1 MMSIAAL
8 LLLTLCLLP
17 LLTHGFVNHYNAANV
32 IHRPLLAAAASDL
45 NDDDTAA
52 TDPSIDRRSV
62 LLSTVVTAFSVNA
75 IAVGQPTP
83 AMAAAGKAAVAA
95 AGKKIVVFG
104 GSGYV
109 GSYVDQQL
117 LSQGYQVVSVSRSSA
132 ADQAAKITKI
142 LGKPLTGSI
151 EYVTLDAST
160 DDLSAVLKDATAVVS
175 CVGVAPGG
183 KNQRAGNG
191 AVNVRLTDAS
201 KASGSCK
208 RFVYVSV
215 ASELANGPAKFLL
228 GDYLKGKA
236 EAEAAVLKNFG
247 SSDSL
252 VVKPAIIAGGPPG
265 ELRPPGPPGVK
276 PVMVEDVAKAVV
288 MGALGQKSG
297 VVDGTADW
305 GSFC

>member
-1 MMSIAAL
+1 MSIATL
-8 LLLTLCLLP
+8 LLLILCLP
-17 LLTHGFVNHYNAANV
+17 LLAHGFVNHYNAANV
-32 IHRPLLAAAASDL
+32 IHRPLLAAASDL
-45 NDDDTAA
+45 DDDDVPAA
-52 TDPSIDRRSV
+52 NNPSIDRRSA

-75 IAVGQPTP
+75 IALGQPTP
-83 AMAAAGKAAVAA
+83 VMAAAKAAAAA

-160 DDLSAVLKDATAVVS
+160 DDLGSVLKDATAVVS
-175 CVGVAPGG
+175 CVGVSPGG

-191 AVNVRLTDAS
+191 AVNVRLADAS
-201 KASGSCK
+201 QASGSCK

-236 EAEAAVLKNFG
+236 EAEAAVLKDFG

-252 VVKPAIIAGGPPG
+252 IVKPAIIAGGPPG

-276 PVMVEDVAKAVV
+276 PVAVEDVAKVVV

-297 VVDGTADW
+297 VVDGTAALMEINIL
-305 GSFC
+305 C